1 MPKPV
6 NFAVVGLGMCQ
17 HHCKAIARA
26 RGARLVAVCDTDE
39 ERLLPVAKEYA
50 CKAYTSYAA
59 MLKDPEIDVVS
70 VVTESA
76 CHATMGIQAA
86 RAGKHLVMEKPV
98 DITPGRIQ
106 RLERAVA
113 AAGVKCACIFQSR
126 MDACN
131 IAIKQ
136 AVNAGKLGKLIGLH
150 GSLPWYRGPD
160 YFAGI
165 HGTWRATWAIDG
177 GGSLMNQ
184 GIHTLDLLIF
194 FGGAVESV
202 CGFHDVHNHNIEAED
217 QAVGCLRYA
226 NGALGTLFTTTCC
239 VPEGP
244 QVIYGYGSKG
254 SFRTV
259 ANRLDLYAMG
269 SEKDRARMLERF
281 GRDAAATD
289 DAIARDPMAV
299 GTDGHLM
306 IIEDLVRAIR
316 ENRAPVI
323 PLSTARHAVEV
334 VCALYKSGRTG
345 KAVRVATDGR

>member
-6 NFAVVGLGMCQ
+6 NFAVVGLGMGQ

-184 GIHTLDLLIF
+184 GIHTLDLLI
-194 FGGAVESV
+194 
-202 CGFHDVHNHNIEAED
+202 
-217 QAVGCLRYA
+217 
-226 NGALGTLFTTTCC
+226 
-239 VPEGP
+239 
-244 QVIYGYGSKG
+244 
-254 SFRTV
+254 
-259 ANRLDLYAMG
+259 
-269 SEKDRARMLERF
+269 
-281 GRDAAATD
+281 
-289 DAIARDPMAV
+289 
-299 GTDGHLM
+299 
-306 IIEDLVRAIR
+306 
-316 ENRAPVI
+316 
-323 PLSTARHAVEV
+323 
-334 VCALYKSGRTG
+334 
-345 KAVRVATDGR
+345 